1 MLSSLIYKFS
11 NTGNIINY
19 MVDEYL
25 FNKKIDNESI
35 LIEKDINYKRFKE
48 ITDKLIIKNKSI
60 VILKK

>member
-1 MLSSLIYKFS
+1 MFS
-11 NTGNIINY
+11 DLGNIINY

-25 FNKKIDNESI
+25 FSKRISNDNI
-35 LIEKDINYKRFKE
+35 LIEKNINFKKFKE